1 MILKKSLPS
10 VLSLSVC
17 ILLHIWRNEMESAIS
32 AAIFCCYF
40 LCNQWSRDRNI
51 KTWFFLKM
59 SVKKWKVRNQKIRG
73 LSHSHRIYST
83 ICRFESHSITFTVQI
98 YPLWYSL
105 PSNWESGIFH
115 ESFIF
120 STKASFSHYSLQSP
134 LSHHKDPLC
143 KYLNLF

>member
-17 ILLHIWRNEMESAIS
+17 ILLHIQRNEMESAIS

-51 KTWFFLKM
+51 KIWFFLKA
-59 SVKKWKVRNQKIRG
+59 SVKNEGLKIKNQKSVTIF
-73 LSHSHRIYST
+73 ST
-83 ICRFESHSITFTVQI
+83 KSLFESHSITFTAQI
-98 YPLWYSL
+98 SPLWYSL
-105 PSNWESGIFH
+105 LSNWESGIFH
-115 ESFIF
+115 DSFTF

-134 LSHHKDPLC
+134 LSQHKDPFC